1 MKRPFFAS
9 DFPAGGSRGFLAKGT
24 KQKTWGEGST
34 GYLRLDL
41 ARHIALAPFLIKLSQ
56 LP

>member
-24 KQKTWGEGST
+24 KQKTWGERST